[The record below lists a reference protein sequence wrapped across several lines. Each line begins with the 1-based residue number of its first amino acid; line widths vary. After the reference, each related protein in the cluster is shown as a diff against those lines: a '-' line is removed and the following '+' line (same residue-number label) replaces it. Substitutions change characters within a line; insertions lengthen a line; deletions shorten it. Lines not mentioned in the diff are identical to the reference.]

1 MAQKVTNQLNLLI
14 SYSYEIST
22 NVNRVLQIFCGN
34 LQPVHEP
41 CRDEAVILRAMAYP
55 DVIPDNAPTLPVL
68 TVSELNRMARRAL
81 ESQLPLLWVE
91 GEVSNFIRAASGHWY
106 FSLKDTDAQVRCV
119 MFRGRS
125 QFAGFTPA
133 NGDHVEIRA
142 LPSLYEA
149 RGEFQLGAE
158 SIRRAGAGR
167 LFEAFLKLKAKL
179 EAEGLFDPLQK
190 RALPRFPRSIG
201 VVTSPQA
208 AALHDVLTALQRR
221 MPGLPVIL
229 YPTPVQGHGAGAQ
242 IAAAIRTAGARAEC
256 DVLLVCRGGGS
267 LEDLW
272 AFNDEAVAR
281 AIAGSPMPAVSGV
294 GHETDFTLADFAADL
309 RAPTPTAA
317 AELASPVR
325 TELLQQLGQLAQ
337 QVQQHLLRK
346 QHGETQRLDYLARRL
361 IHPSDQLHRQQTE
374 LNQLAQRFHHAAHTR
389 MTHEQLRIA
398 HLNQRLLTPR
408 HLIQSEQHRLV
419 ALNARAQ
426 RAVHNGFVRHH
437 LNLARLASS
446 LSHLNPEGVLARGYS
461 IVQLENGAVVQDAA
475 MLNAGDRINLQFHY
489 GQASATINSTAK
501 N

>member
-1 MAQKVTNQLNLLI
+1 MNHAECKAAILHAMDLLDDLPD
-14 SYSYEIST
+14 ST
-22 NVNRVLQIFCGN
+22 PG
-34 LQPVHEP
+34 
-41 CRDEAVILRAMAYP
+41 
-55 DVIPDNAPTLPVL
+55 LPVL

-106 FSLKDTDAQVRCV
+106 FSLKDANAQVRCV
-119 MFRGRS
+119 MFRGRN

-167 LFEAFLKLKAKL
+167 LYEAFLKLKAKL
-179 EAEGLFDPLQK
+179 EAEGLFDPLGK
-190 RALPRFPRSIG
+190 RTLPRFPRCIG
-201 VVTSPQA
+201 IVTSPQA
-208 AALHDVLTALQRR
+208 AALHDVLTALARR

-229 YPTPVQGHGAGAQ
+229 YPTPVQGAGAGTQ

-281 AIAGSPMPAVSGV
+281 AIAVSPMPVVSGV

-325 TELLQQLGQLAQ
+325 QELLVQLGHLARQLQHHLIRRQ
-337 QVQQHLLRK
+337 QS
-346 QHGETQRLDYLARRL
+346 ETQRLDYLARRL
-361 IHPSDQLHRQQTE
+361 VHPAELLHRQQLG
-374 LNQLAQRFHHAAHTR
+374 LNQLAQRLHHAVRSRLNREQVQVTQLSQRLVTPQHAIR
-389 MTHEQLRIA
+389 REQLGLDALSARSRRA
-398 HLNQRLLTPR
+398 
-408 HLIQSEQHRLV
+408 IQSGLM
-419 ALNARAQ
+419 Q
-426 RAVHNGFVRHH
+426 RQ
-437 LNLARLASS
+437 LTLARLGSS
-446 LSHLNPEGVLARGYS
+446 LDHLSPEGVLARGYS

-475 MLNAGDRINLQFHY
+475 TLQSGDSIKVRLHR
-489 GQASATINSTAK
+489 GQVRATVKSTTPD
-501 N
+501 